1 MVKIISFTIQF
12 SEFQKNISKAIVE
25 QEFKAAAKYLK
36 GTLTDSF
43 LHKISKILFL
53 SILIF
58 NVCSIKSSYY

>member
-12 SEFQKNISKAIVE
+12 SEFQKNIFKSIVE

-43 LHKISKILFL
+43 LHKIVKYYFYLF
-53 SILIF
+53 
-58 NVCSIKSSYY
+58 